1 MDEKNKLKAD
11 FLKKTSDESRHRE
24 RVNEIGKLIAG
35 YVPRVERVY
44 LDEVGNYTFVV
55 VEFKGGAISV
65 RNVTANSFVAILEE
79 LVKLLY
85 GGYYREVEYYL
96 EMKRHHESEDES
108 KALKDGSLRLR
119 DLKGESGYA
128 IVVTNYFNRYGK
140 NAFVNN
146 VISDLEEAIYIH
158 RSLERADRIS
168 YTIIDIETFTP
179 VF

>member
-1 MDEKNKLKAD
+1 
-11 FLKKTSDESRHRE
+11 
-24 RVNEIGKLIAG
+24 
-35 YVPRVERVY
+35 
-44 LDEVGNYTFVV
+44 
-55 VEFKGGAISV
+55 
-65 RNVTANSFVAILEE
+65 VTANSFVAILEE

-96 EMKRHHESEDES
+96 EMKRRHEDEDEP
-108 KALKDGSLRLR
+108 KVLKDGSLRLR

-128 IVVTNYFNRYGK
+128 IVVTSYFDRYGK

>member
-1 MDEKNKLKAD
+1 MDEKNKLNAD
-11 FLKKTSDESRHRE
+11 FLKKVHRRSRHQE
-24 RVNEIGKLIAG
+24 RVDEIGKLIAG
-35 YVPRVERVY
+35 YVPRVEKVY

-79 LVKLLY
+79 LVKLLN

-96 EMKRHHESEDES
+96 EMKKHYGDEDEP
-108 KALKDGSLRLR
+108 KALKDIQFRLR

-128 IVVTNYFNRYGK
+128 IVVTSYFNSYGR

-146 VISDLEEAIYIH
+146 VIADLEEARYVH

-168 YTIIDIETFTP
+168 YTIIDLETFAP
-179 VF
+179 IF

>member
-11 FLKKTSDESRHRE
+11 SLKVHRRSRHRE

-79 LVKLLY
+79 LVKLLN

-96 EMKRHHESEDES
+96 EMKKHHESEDEP
-108 KALKDGSLRLR
+108 KVLKDGSLRLR

-128 IVVTNYFNRYGK
+128 IVVTRYFNRYGK

-158 RSLERADRIS
+158 RSLERSDRIS

>member
-24 RVNEIGKLIAG
+24 QVNEIGKLIAG
-35 YVPRVERVY
+35 YLPRVEKVY

-96 EMKRHHESEDES
+96 EMKRRHEDEDEQRP
-108 KALKDGSLRLR
+108 KTVRHVICRRKRIL
-119 DLKGESGYA
+119 
-128 IVVTNYFNRYGK
+128 VVT
-140 NAFVNN
+140 
-146 VISDLEEAIYIH
+146 
-158 RSLERADRIS
+158 
-168 YTIIDIETFTP
+168 IILIVT
-179 VF
+179 VKRCK